1 MDRLLVVNFS
11 VCRPGEHV
19 SVCEGEKRITAP
31 LKGEPDLTL
40 DGAVRL
46 LVEAHPWAA
55 EALAE
60 WVERNRAFTARA
72 LERRPWEEGLEA
84 SAIVYDRCHAGAY
97 GLDVTQDGS
106 DVYSHLDSLEAP
118 LMSIHY
124 LIEQSPQEHKAL
136 AQFVVDS
143 MNAAWRKENG
153 PIW

>member
-11 VCRPGEHV
+11 VCRPGDHV
-19 SVCEGEKRITAP
+19 ALGEGEKHITAP
-31 LKGEPDLTL
+31 LAGEAELTL
-40 DGAVRL
+40 DGAVKR
-46 LVEAHPWAA
+46 LVEAYPWA
-55 EALAE
+55 ESALAE

-84 SAIVYDRCHAGAY
+84 TAIIYDRCHAGAY
-97 GLDVTQDGS
+97 GLDVTQDGC

-118 LMSIHY
+118 LLSVHY
-124 LIEQSPQEHKAL
+124 LLEQSPQEHKAL